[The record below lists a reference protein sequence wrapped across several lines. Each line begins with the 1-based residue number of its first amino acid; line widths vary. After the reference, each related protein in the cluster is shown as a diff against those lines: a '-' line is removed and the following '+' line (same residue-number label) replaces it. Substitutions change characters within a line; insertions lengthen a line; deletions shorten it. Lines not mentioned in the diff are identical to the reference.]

1 MDDGLFELIV
11 IKNLVSFGKIV
22 TGNMLANTEDIII
35 ISTNKA
41 TIQTDIPIYFKI
53 DGTGRETNLDI
64 MFHQKKLR

>member
-1 MDDGLFELIV
+1 
-11 IKNLVSFGKIV
+11 
-22 TGNMLANTEDIII
+22 MLANTEDIII

-53 DGTGRETNLDI
+53 DGTVRETNLDI